1 MTTTAAT
8 TTPGTPASAGA
19 GARVERR
26 RGRTPLP
33 LSVVL
38 LLPAVLLLP
47 LLIPH
52 GPYNTAPVDALI
64 VLYLVFALIAWSA
77 PKRVMSFPLAAV
89 TAFILGVSL
98 IGVGMSQFPGPG
110 RTAVIIDLY
119 LYVFFVA
126 VVNDLRHD
134 RRAIGIVLSTWAFS
148 ALAWAVL
155 ANGITFHF
163 LPGGLARLILA
174 NSRALNRASATTD
187 NPNLAAS
194 YFLISLFVLAAAP
207 RPRSRPLRWAA
218 ALWLILAIYGTG
230 SVAGLVGLVTGG
242 AVMGGSFLVR
252 RAGSTVRQAQ
262 VVIGL
267 LLVVLAVAVFGVF
280 RLVASKSLLNEVAT
294 ISAQQK
300 QGGIFQ
306 NSLGRSNRS
315 LHGRLTLWTQ
325 GLEKSAGGVRQEL
338 LGVGAGEAKYTVD
351 YKSLHNDILA
361 YLVERGIIGLFG
373 LMLLYWFV
381 FRQSVRLLGPRGPS
395 RLHPLGAAVFAN
407 FAFSMTHQTLHFRHV
422 WLLFALIWAVTG
434 RVRLEPEPEA
444 EGAAEARPAGPEGP
458 PRQPRP
464 QPELEPA

>member
-1 MTTTAAT
+1 MTEAAPTVPTATAR
-8 TTPGTPASAGA
+8 ASAG
-19 GARVERR
+19 R
-26 RGRTPLP
+26 RGAHAPLP
-33 LSVVL
+33 FSVIL
-38 LLPAVLLLP
+38 LLPAVMLLP

-52 GPYNTAPVDALI
+52 GAYNTAPVDGFI
-64 VLYLVFALIAWSA
+64 VLYLVFALIAWAA
-77 PKRVMSFPLAAV
+77 PKRVLSFPLAAV

-98 IGVGMSQFPGPG
+98 IGVGTSQFPGPG
-110 RTAVIIDLY
+110 RTTVIIDLY

-134 RRAIGIVLSTWAFS
+134 RRAVGIVLSTWAFS

-163 LPGGLARLILA
+163 LPEGLARLILS

-207 RPRSRPLRWAA
+207 RPKSRLLRLLA

-242 AVMGGSFLVR
+242 AVMVGSFLVR

-267 LLVVLAVAVFGVF
+267 LLVIVAAAVLGVVN
-280 RLVASKSLLNEVAT
+280 LVATRSVLNEVAT

-315 LHGRLTLWTQ
+315 LHGRLTLWAQ
-325 GLEKSAGGVRQEL
+325 GLDKSAGGARREL

-373 LMLLYWFV
+373 LLLLIWFV
-381 FRQSVRLLGPRGPS
+381 FRQSVRLLGPRGPT

-422 WLLFALIWAVTG
+422 WLLFALVWAVTG
-434 RVRLEPEPEA
+434 RVRVEQEA
-444 EGAAEARPAGPEGP
+444 EAPPLELEEA
-458 PRQPRP
+458 PRQPQP
-464 QPELEPA
+464 QPKPVSV

>member
-1 MTTTAAT
+1 M
-8 TTPGTPASAGA
+8 SLS
-19 GARVERR
+19 
-26 RGRTPLP
+26 RGRAHAPLP
-33 LSVVL
+33 FSVIL
-38 LLPAVLLLP
+38 LLPAVVLLP

-64 VLYLVFALIAWSA
+64 ALYLVFALIAWA
-77 PKRVMSFPLAAV
+77 VPKRVMSFPLAAV
-89 TAFILGVSL
+89 TAFILAVSL
-98 IGVGMSQFPGPG
+98 IGIGMSQFPGPG
-110 RTAVIIDLY
+110 RTTVIIDVY

-126 VVNDLRHD
+126 AVNDLRHD
-134 RRAIGIVLSTWAFS
+134 RRAVGIVLSTWAFS
-148 ALAWAVL
+148 ALVWALL

-163 LPGGLARLILA
+163 LPDGLARLILS

-207 RPRSRPLRWAA
+207 RPRSRPLRWLAA
-218 ALWLILAIYGTG
+218 IWLILAIYGTG

-242 AVMGGSFLVR
+242 GVMMGSFLVR
-252 RAGSTVRQAQ
+252 RAGTTVRQAQ

-267 LLVVLAVAVFGVF
+267 MLVVLAVATLAVTQ
-280 RLVASKSLLNEVAT
+280 LVVTRSLLNEVASV
-294 ISAQQK
+294 SAQQK

-325 GLEKSAGGVRQEL
+325 GLEKSSGGARQEL

-373 LMLLYWFV
+373 LLLLYWFA
-381 FRQSVRLLGPRGPS
+381 FRQSVRLLGPRGPT

-422 WLLFALIWAVTG
+422 WLLFALVWAVTG
-434 RVRLEPEPEA
+434 RVRVEA
-444 EGAAEARPAGPEGP
+444 EAEDQPLEEA
-458 PRQPRP
+458 PRQPQP
-464 QPELEPA
+464 QPQPQRQPQPV